1 MIAYVDASV
10 LLRVVL
16 RQTNALQEWTQI
28 DRGVSSALVTAESL
42 RTLDRLRLRAQLSD
56 SELAL
61 RRQAALAVIASLELV
76 EIDTTV
82 LDRAAQPMP
91 TELGTLDAI
100 HLASALLWRES
111 TGEVLMMATHDRA
124 LALGAQAHG
133 IRVIGIS

>member
-16 RQTNALQEWTQI
+16 RQPNALPGWTQI
-28 DRGVSSALVTAESL
+28 DRGVSSALVTTESL

-56 SELAL
+56 SELAP
-61 RRQAALAVIASLELV
+61 RRQAVLAVIASLELV
-76 EIDTTV
+76 EIDATV
-82 LDRAAQPMP
+82 LNRAAQPMP

-111 TGEVLMMATHDRA
+111 TGQELMMATHDRA

>member
-1 MIAYVDASV
+1 MIAYLDASV

-16 RQTNALQEWTQI
+16 RQPNALSEWTRI
-28 DRGVSSALVTAESL
+28 DRGVSSALITTESL

-56 SELAL
+56 SELAP
-61 RRQAALAVIASLELV
+61 RRQAVLAVIASLELV
-76 EIDTTV
+76 EIDGTV

-100 HLASALLWRES
+100 HLASALLFRES
-111 TGEVLMMATHDRA
+111 TGEELMMATHDRA

>member
-16 RQTNALQEWTQI
+16 RQTNALHEWTQI
-28 DRGVSSALVTAESL
+28 DRGVSSALVTTESL

-61 RRQAALAVIASLELV
+61 RRQAVLAVIASLELV
-76 EIDTTV
+76 EIDATV

-111 TGEVLMMATHDRA
+111 SGEELLMATHDRA
-124 LALGAQAHG
+124 LALGAQSHG
-133 IRVIGIS
+133 IRVMGIS